1 MRDLQENFAKIGKLH
16 LALRETRDVIF
27 NQRILIVFAIIVLIF
42 AVTGP
47 FGTREWLSMPERL
60 AYWLASQ
67 GFAWIVAI
75 FSIRL
80 ADSFASAL
88 TSAPLR
94 IIITGA
100 IAGLPV
106 GLVSWASHALLA
118 QPEEMFTFEAVLNA
132 ISTSVPLTIAFSA
145 LCWLA
150 MSQAEPQLAPIAGS
164 LANYDQAQVKTS
176 AMPAILERLPL
187 AKRGQLLRL
196 SAADHYVEV
205 VTANGRELLLMR
217 LQDAIELTQPETG
230 LRVHRSHWVACT
242 AMRSLQSTSSGGT
255 LTLIDGTNVPVSRA
269 MMRQVRDVL
278 KQIQN

>member
-1 MRDLQENFAKIGKLH
+1 MPENFAKIGKLH

-27 NQRILIVFAIIVLIF
+27 NPRILSVFAIIVLIF

-47 FGTREWLSMPERL
+47 FGTREWLSLPERI
-60 AYWLASQ
+60 AYWFFSQ

-80 ADSFASAL
+80 ADGFASAL

-94 IIITGA
+94 IVLTGTL
-100 IAGLPV
+100 AGLPV
-106 GLVSWASHALLA
+106 GMVSWASNAMFSQLAEAL
-118 QPEEMFTFEAVLNA
+118 TFDAVLNA

-150 MSQAEPQLAPIAGS
+150 MSQAEPEQTQTSGS
-164 LANYDQAQVKTS
+164 LANDDQAQIKTS

-205 VTANGRELLLMR
+205 ITANGNELLLMR
-217 LQDAIELTQPETG
+217 LQDAIALTPPETG

-242 AMRSLQSTSSGGT
+242 AMRSLQGTSSGGT
-255 LTLIDGTNVPVSRA
+255 LALTDGTNVPVSRA